1 MTELS
6 IFINLYFDEDV
17 SVILA
22 DMLRPHG
29 FDVLTTR
36 DAGNLGNSD
45 EAQLQFSAATNRTLL
60 THNRR
65 DFERLHTQALQEQ
78 FPHCGIFIV
87 NRHPSDWELA
97 KRMFKLLNTFTSDEV
112 INQIFYV

>member
-1 MTELS
+1 M
-6 IFINLYFDEDV
+6 YFDEDV

-22 DMLRPHG
+22 EMLRTHG

-45 EAQLQFSAATNRTLL
+45 EAQHQFSAAINRTLR

-65 DFERLHTQALQEQ
+65 DFELLHTKALQEK
-78 FPHCGIFIV
+78 FPHHGIFIV
-87 NRHPSDWELA
+87 NRHSSDRELA

-112 INQIFYV
+112 TNQLFYV